1 MTGFETAS
9 VIVRSARAG
18 DGPALLRAI
27 ADLQNAERAMH
38 DTRVAG
44 TPEFARAYLRW
55 IEARALADAGAVL
68 VAADRSG
75 RGGGGRGIVGF
86 AAGWVERVEN
96 VAETEDSNVFGHVSD
111 VHVVPARRGER
122 IAGLLLAALEERL
135 ARSGVRRLRIGLL
148 AGNAV
153 ACAAYHRHGFR
164 PYELVLEKRLGPLPP

>member
-44 TPEFARAYLRW
+44 MPEFARAYLRR

-75 RGGGGRGIVGF
+75 RGGGRGIVGF

-96 VAETEDSNVFGHVSD
+96 VAETEDSNVLGYVSD

-135 ARSGVRRLRIGLL
+135 ARNGVRRLRIGLL
-148 AGNAV
+148 AGNAA

-164 PYELVLEKRLGPLPP
+164 PYELVLEKRLGVPPP